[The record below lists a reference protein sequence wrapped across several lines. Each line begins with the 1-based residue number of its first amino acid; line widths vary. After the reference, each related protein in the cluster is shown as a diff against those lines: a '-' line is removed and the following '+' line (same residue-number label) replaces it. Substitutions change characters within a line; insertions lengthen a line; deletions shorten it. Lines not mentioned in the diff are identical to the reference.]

1 MSKLTPGNA
10 AAVGVPA
17 WRAYLPLA
25 ALAIFILA
33 VLPLCLDLF
42 RLNLVGKYLTYA
54 FVAVGLVL
62 PAVVKPLGKLA
73 AVAAAALVAEMV
85 LFSGLHLA
93 SDVAAHGE
101 MIYWLVVAAF
111 ALFVAAGRWK
121 LLAAKLA

>member
-1 MSKLTPGNA
+1 MNA
-10 AAVGVPA
+10 LLWVFQVLLALHTVMGAVWKVTNSEQAVPSLSALPHAAWLALIGVE
-17 WRAYLPLA
+17 LL
-25 ALAIFILA
+25 
-33 VLPLCLDLF
+33 
-42 RLNLVGKYLTYA
+42 
-54 FVAVGLVL
+54 VAVGLVL

-121 LLAAKLA
+121 LLAAKPA